1 MFNSSYTIVLV
12 ALESLKQM
20 VSCVG
25 AKEREKKKE
34 FIIQL
39 QSGPRE
45 SHGGGMS
52 LESSQGTDTTA
63 H

>member
-1 MFNSSYTIVLV
+1 MIVLV
-12 ALESLKQM
+12 VFESLKQM

-25 AKEREKKKE
+25 AREREREKKE

-45 SHGGGMS
+45 RHGGGMC